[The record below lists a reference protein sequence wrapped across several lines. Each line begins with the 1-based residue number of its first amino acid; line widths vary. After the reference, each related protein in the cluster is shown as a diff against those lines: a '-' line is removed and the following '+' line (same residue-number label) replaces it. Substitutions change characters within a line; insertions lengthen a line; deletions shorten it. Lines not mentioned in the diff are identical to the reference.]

1 MSSIINISLL
11 FIILIFSG
19 CEEKMKPVVTISPK
33 LQLPIKC
40 MGLSSINIDKNILTL
55 FKDLYK
61 FDESC
66 PFGLSISYKKDIVC
80 NSRHNI
86 QMKSVSRFPKS
97 YLKLEVRRGIDMQY
111 TYYKDLYN
119 NVDEDDMIEGFR
131 RLREDLL

>member
-1 MSSIINISLL
+1 
-11 FIILIFSG
+11 
-19 CEEKMKPVVTISPK
+19 
-33 LQLPIKC
+33 